1 MPTKEECLSHLEDM
15 RKLERGQIDLF
26 SAILAD
32 LEDEGL
38 RAVFE
43 RLRNEETDHEKSVRA
58 IQGMLRECY

>member
-43 RLRNEETDHEKSVRA
+43 RLRNEEMDHEKSVRA